1 MNWIEYAIARTAAQ
15 LLSQPPLTEV
25 ERWTLHACQSLIDRL
40 EIREGRREMSRRV
53 TAR

>member
-15 LLSQPPLTEV
+15 LQSQPPLTEV
-25 ERWTLHACQSLIDRL
+25 DAWTLHACESLIARL
-40 EIREGRREMSRRV
+40 EIREGRREMSHRL